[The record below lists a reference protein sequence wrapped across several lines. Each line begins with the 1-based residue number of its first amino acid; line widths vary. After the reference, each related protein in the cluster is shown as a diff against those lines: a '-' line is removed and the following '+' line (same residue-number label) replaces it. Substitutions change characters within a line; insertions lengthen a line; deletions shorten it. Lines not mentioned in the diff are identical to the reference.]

1 MVQSAFFAAQE
12 KILLIKT
19 VSILFLF
26 LEAIAR
32 KYCICNSFF
41 RFWRQTECQRL
52 QRLTASKI
60 HIQNSKKIIEPNI
73 FGKSSFCFCC

>member
-1 MVQSAFFAAQE
+1 
-12 KILLIKT
+12 L
-19 VSILFLF
+19 
-26 LEAIAR
+26 
-32 KYCICNSFF
+32 
-41 RFWRQTECQRL
+41 RQTECQRL